1 MSRGL
6 DRLARDYAR
15 IEEAIRFLEANFR
28 RQPSLEEVAAHV
40 GLSPFH
46 FQRCFRRWAGV
57 TPKQFLQYLTAG
69 YAKELLRQSHSVL
82 DTSLDCGLSGPG
94 RLHDLFVTLE
104 ALTPGE
110 YKALGAGLAI
120 RCGFHPTP
128 FGICLVAVTDRG
140 ICALRFVSDDGRKAA
155 LAELQREWPRSEFRE
170 DRRETGEIV
179 RRLFGAEP
187 PLRDLPLAVLVKGTN
202 FQIKVWEA
210 LLRIPAGVAAS
221 YGEIARL
228 AGAPR
233 ASRAVGSAIGA
244 NPVAFLIPCHRV
256 LRESGAIGGYR
267 WGTARKRAI
276 LAWETARLREAE

>member
-1 MSRGL
+1 MKTAI

-28 RQPSLEEVAAHV
+28 RHPSLEEVAAHV
-40 GLSPFH
+40 QLSPWH

-94 RLHDLFVTLE
+94 RLHDLFVTLD

-110 YKALGAGLAI
+110 YKAQGAGLAI
-120 RCGFHPTP
+120 HYGFHPTP
-128 FGICLVAVTDRG
+128 FGTCLVAVTDRG
-140 ICALRFVSDDGRKAA
+140 ICALRFVSDDGRKTA
-155 LAELQREWPRSEFRE
+155 LTELQQEWPRSEFRE

-179 RRLFGAEP
+179 RRLFAAEP
-187 PLRDLPLAVLVKGTN
+187 TLRDAPLAVLVKGTN

-210 LLRIPAGVAAS
+210 LLRIPAGKAAS
-221 YGEIARL
+221 YGEIARQ
-228 AGAPR
+228 AGVPR

-256 LRESGAIGGYR
+256 LRETGAIGGYR

-276 LAWETARLREAE
+276 LAWEAARLREAG